1 MKELD
6 FKTIIS
12 HWEKIQQDI
21 VTIDVIHDAMNKL
34 TEEEGETE
42 EADYAIHSAKMIGTS
57 NSLAKL
63 AEAARLYGRCK
74 AIRLS
79 LNRYSSLPK
88 LDGCNVEP
96 ALSDLKYKLDEMQK
110 SQL

>member
-1 MKELD
+1 MREHGRHVVKELD

-21 VTIDVIHDAMNKL
+21 VTIDVIHDAIMNKL

-57 NSLAKL
+57 NSLAEL
-63 AEAARLYGRCK
+63 ARQLASMVAARLSGS
-74 AIRLS
+74 RLVGILRFPS
-79 LNRYSSLPK
+79 WT
-88 LDGCNVEP
+88 DAMCN
-96 ALSDLKYKLDEMQK
+96 LH
-110 SQL
+110 